1 MDGFRRGMLIA
12 LAALPLAGAGKAQGV
27 GLSGAYVA
35 YGLNPDGSAYQ
46 GDVTIIHTGQAVSM
60 TWRIG
65 NDTYRGDGVLEGRLL
80 SVTWGGGQ
88 LVQYVVMPDGTLHGT
103 WADGTALEKLV
114 PD

>member
-1 MDGFRRGMLIA
+1 MDKFRRGMLVA
-12 LAALPLAGAGKAQGV
+12 LAALPLVQGAQAQGV

-46 GDVTIIHTGQAVSM
+46 GDVTIIHAGQSVAM

-65 NDTYRGDGVLEGRLL
+65 NDTYRGEGTLEGRVL
-80 SVTWGGGQ
+80 SVNWGDGQ
-88 LVQYVVMPDGTLHGT
+88 PVIYVVMPNGALHGT